1 MSIVA
6 IFSVMELTVQE
17 TLVGLM
23 SLVGIVEM
31 VVFKAQVGFFGTAD
45 LVALVGLVVLVGLE
59 ICDLDENHNIGGFYV
74 LVSFVF

>member
-6 IFSVMELTVQE
+6 LSSVMELTVQE

-31 VVFKAQVGFFGTAD
+31 VVLMAQVGFCGTVD
-45 LVALVGLVVLVGLE
+45 LVALVGLVVPVGLE
-59 ICDLDENHNIGGFYV
+59 IFDLDENHNIGGFYV
-74 LVSFVF
+74 LDSLMF

>member
-31 VVFKAQVGFFGTAD
+31 VVFKAQVGF
-45 LVALVGLVVLVGLE
+45 VVL
-59 ICDLDENHNIGGFYV
+59 
-74 LVSFVF
+74 